1 MSVKESIKIKVFE
14 VKTEN
19 FKTKQGNLFQMNV
32 FEELF
37 GKLSQTID
45 NKDVSERRVLDT
57 HYNKETSIWFDSF
70 DNQEICKS
78 KDYICFLMAKDVNYM
93 LTEDSEKN
101 EIKHI
106 KSDKIKPKVPAHCV
120 YVKSENL
127 LLIEQIANSPT
138 EATLKRGIS
147 NKLDLS
153 KENLEFQAIYRKN
166 ILERLNQF
174 VSTISNIEIDMSPEL
189 IKYADVIN
197 DNDGYLQNFIS
208 NPNTKIKLS
217 LDLKSEDLKEKV
229 VAFFSN
235 ILKGGK
241 MRELIQNIKISH
253 LNEKEEKEITKLV
266 DNLLYLSLERELEH
280 QEILETEDRL
290 EYSKSIYSAIVKS
303 YETDYLEN

>member
-1 MSVKESIKIKVFE
+1 
-14 VKTEN
+14 
-19 FKTKQGNLFQMNV
+19 
-32 FEELF
+32 
-37 GKLSQTID
+37 
-45 NKDVSERRVLDT
+45 
-57 HYNKETSIWFDSF
+57 
-70 DNQEICKS
+70 
-78 KDYICFLMAKDVNYM
+78 
-93 LTEDSEKN
+93 
-101 EIKHI
+101 
-106 KSDKIKPKVPAHCV
+106 
-120 YVKSENL
+120 
-127 LLIEQIANSPT
+127 
-138 EATLKRGIS
+138 
-147 NKLDLS
+147 
-153 KENLEFQAIYRKN
+153 
-166 ILERLNQF
+166 
-174 VSTISNIEIDMSPEL
+174 MSPEL